1 MTRTRPPVL
10 ALGAIVA
17 LLCVAA
23 VAAVVT
29 VALAV
34 EQDPDD
40 DRAAPAPVTAA
51 PTSDAATPRNPD
63 TDSGSDLLVPGS
75 GELAAAGGS
84 DRARAS
90 EPVGVRVPSL
100 GISSTLEDLRT
111 DASGRLQS
119 PKEWQQAGWFAEGA
133 VPGEIGPAVVAG
145 HVDSP
150 TGPAVFARLGELAPG
165 DLVEVERA
173 DGEVARFRVDRA
185 EVVAKDDFPT
195 EAVYGPTPDPQL
207 RLITCDGP
215 YVRSS
220 GGYQD
225 NLVVFASEVRS

>member
-1 MTRTRPPVL
+1 MTRTRPSGLVV
-10 ALGAIVA
+10 GAIVA
-17 LLCVAA
+17 LLCFSA

-34 EQDPDD
+34 ERDP
-40 DRAAPAPVTAA
+40 AAPAPATAA
-51 PTSDAATPRNPD
+51 PTPEAATPTPAV
-63 TDSGSDLLVPGS
+63 SGGSDLLVPGS
-75 GELAAAGGS
+75 GELAVAGGS
-84 DRARAS
+84 DRAQAS
-90 EPVGVRVPSL
+90 APVGVRVESL
-100 GISSTLEDLRT
+100 GISSTLETLRT
-111 DASGRLQS
+111 DAAGRLES
-119 PKEWQQAGWFAEGA
+119 PKQWQQAGWFADGA

-150 TGPAVFARLGELAPG
+150 TGPAVFARLGELEPG

-195 EAVYGPTPDPQL
+195 EAVYGPTPDAQL

-220 GGYQD
+220 GGYQG
-225 NLVVFASEVRS
+225 NLVVFASEVTS